1 MTVNRLNHITWIYV
15 WLFSTML
22 LVMSVRS
29 GLYVWRT
36 ISELFRPDPPF
47 HPEITECSTE
57 LLGTQGQLRGLY
69 NYRSLGKPCHKK

>member
-1 MTVNRLNHITWIYV
+1 MIIIKVMLKYLYGI
-15 WLFSTML
+15 L
-22 LVMSVRS
+22 LVSMVMVMSLRS

-36 ISELFRPDPPF
+36 LNEFVHPYPPF

-69 NYRSLGKPCHKK
+69 NYRSLGKPCQKE